1 MEVVLEANN
10 VHFSYPDGYKAL
22 SGVSLR
28 ANRGEV
34 IALLGA
40 NGCGKTT
47 FFLHFNGLLKP
58 EQGEIILKGE
68 PLKNKGVDQVFKTV
82 GLVFQDPNDQL
93 FAATVYNDISYGPT
107 NLGLSGEE
115 IAKRVKCAIE
125 LMELQE
131 IQHKSIQALS
141 YGQKKRV
148 AIAGILALE
157 PEIMVLDEPTAGLDP
172 VGASKLMHLLKSVQK
187 ETKMTIILSTH
198 EVDIVPIYCDRV
210 YVMNK
215 GSICLE
221 GTPQTVFAQAE
232 VLRGLNL
239 RLPRVAHLVEV
250 LGAKDGWNIDKPG
263 LTISQ
268 ARKALNNCL
277 QDRMEGLAGDLAVN
291 KNK

>member
-1 MEVVLEANN
+1 MTVVLEAKNI
-10 VHFSYPDGYKAL
+10 HFSYPDGYKAL
-22 SGVSLR
+22 DGVSFQ
-28 ANRGEV
+28 AHQGEI

-47 FFLHFNGLLKP
+47 FFQHFNGLLKP
-58 EQGEIILKGE
+58 EQGEIMLKGDS
-68 PLKNKGVDQVFKTV
+68 LKDKGINQVFKTV

-107 NLGLSGEE
+107 NLGLPGEE
-115 IAKRVKCAIE
+115 INKKVNWAIE

-131 IQHKSIQALS
+131 IQHKAIHTLS
-141 YGQKKRV
+141 FGQKKRV

-172 VGASKLMHLLKSVQK
+172 VGASKLMHLLKSIQQ
-187 ETKMTIILSTH
+187 ETNLTIILSTH
-198 EVDIVPIYCDRV
+198 EVDIVPIYCNRV

-215 GSICLE
+215 GRISLE
-221 GTPQTVFAQAE
+221 GTPETVFAQAE
-232 VLRGLNL
+232 MLRGLNL

-250 LGAKDGWNIDKPG
+250 LGARDGWNIEKPG

-268 ARKALNNCL
+268 ARKALNSCL
-277 QDRMEGLAGDLAVN
+277 QDKLGGHN
-291 KNK
+291 

>member
-1 MEVVLEANN
+1 MTVVLEAKNI
-10 VHFSYPDGYKAL
+10 HFSYPDGYKAL
-22 SGVSLR
+22 DGVSFQ
-28 ANRGEV
+28 AHQGEI

-47 FFLHFNGLLKP
+47 FFQHFNGLLKP
-58 EQGEIILKGE
+58 EQGEIMLKGDS
-68 PLKNKGVDQVFKTV
+68 LKNKGINQVFKTV

-93 FAATVYNDISYGPT
+93 FAANVYNDISYGPT
-107 NLGLSGEE
+107 NLGLPEEE
-115 IAKRVKCAIE
+115 INKKVNWAIE

-131 IQHKSIQALS
+131 IQHKAIHTLS
-141 YGQKKRV
+141 FGQKKRV

-172 VGASKLMHLLKSVQK
+172 VGASKLMHLLKSIQK
-187 ETKMTIILSTH
+187 ETNLTIILSTH
-198 EVDIVPIYCDRV
+198 EVDIVPIYCNRV

-215 GSICLE
+215 GRISLE
-221 GTPQTVFAQAE
+221 GTPETVFAQAE

-268 ARKALNNCL
+268 ARKALNSCL
-277 QDRMEGLAGDLAVN
+277 QDKLGGHN
-291 KNK
+291 

>member
-1 MEVVLEANN
+1 MTVVLEAKNI
-10 VHFSYPDGYKAL
+10 HFSYPDGYKAL
-22 SGVSLR
+22 DGVSFQ
-28 ANRGEV
+28 AHQGEI

-47 FFLHFNGLLKP
+47 FFQHFNGLLKP
-58 EQGEIILKGE
+58 EQGEIMLKGDS
-68 PLKNKGVDQVFKTV
+68 LKNKGINQVFKTV

-93 FAATVYNDISYGPT
+93 FAANVYNDISYGPT
-107 NLGLSGEE
+107 NLGLPEEE
-115 IAKRVKCAIE
+115 INKKVNWAIE

-131 IQHKSIQALS
+131 IQHKAIHTLS
-141 YGQKKRV
+141 FGQKKRV

-172 VGASKLMHLLKSVQK
+172 VGASKLMHLLKSIQK
-187 ETKMTIILSTH
+187 ETNLTIILSTH
-198 EVDIVPIYCDRV
+198 EVDIVPIYCNRV

-215 GSICLE
+215 GRISLE
-221 GTPQTVFAQAE
+221 GTPETVFAQAE

-250 LGAKDGWNIDKPG
+250 LGAKDGWNIVKPG

-268 ARKALNNCL
+268 ARKALNSCL
-277 QDRMEGLAGDLAVN
+277 QDKLGGHN
-291 KNK
+291 